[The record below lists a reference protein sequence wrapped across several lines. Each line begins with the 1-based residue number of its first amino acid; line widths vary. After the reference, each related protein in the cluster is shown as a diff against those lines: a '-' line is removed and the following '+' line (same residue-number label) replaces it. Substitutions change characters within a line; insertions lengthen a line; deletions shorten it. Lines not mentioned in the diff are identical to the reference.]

1 MPTLAS
7 SSAARLRAAWRETR
21 SWICT
26 TSAIC
31 APMVWMGE
39 KELIGS
45 WKIMPMRA
53 RRMDSIA
60 LPSRRRAA
68 MSVSKPSLARSRM
81 RPLAMNRVLES
92 SCISASA
99 VMLLPDPLS
108 PTSAS
113 TSPRPIV
120 NETSSVMRVRARSCP
135 SAIDRSVT
143 VRTGCAPVIISPR
156 IGIGG
161 IAQSIADEVEG
172 QHSDDHE
179 CAGNHQP
186 RCLVDRADALRR
198 EQQDAPAFHRL
209 AQAETEEGQRGLRQ
223 QDLRKRDRGIDDQVA
238 EERRQQMSPDDAV
251 VGAARQP
258 RRQHEVLV
266 PGRQQLAAH
275 GTREPD

>member
-7 SSAARLRAAWRETR
+7 SSAARARAACRETR

-53 RRMDSIA
+53 PRMASIA
-60 LPSRRRAA
+60 FPSRPSVA

-81 RPLAMNRVLES
+81 RPLAMTSDLDN

-113 TSPRPIV
+113 TSPRPIE
-120 NETSSVMRVRARSCP
+120 NETSSVRGMRAPSWP

-143 VRTGCAPVIISPR
+143 VRTDCAPAIISPR

-172 QHSDDHE
+172 QHRHDHE
-179 CAGNHQP
+179 NPGDHQP
-186 RCLVDRADALRR
+186 RRLVDRADALGG
-198 EQQDAPAFHRL
+198 EQQHAPAFHRL
-209 AQAETEEGQRGLRQ
+209 AQAEAEEGQRGLGQ
-223 QDLRKRDRGIDDQVA
+223 QDLGEGD
-238 EERRQQMSPDDAV
+238 
-251 VGAARQP
+251 
-258 RRQHEVLV
+258 
-266 PGRQQLAAH
+266 
-275 GTREPD
+275 